1 MKKFSPKQEKTETKM
16 KTWAEES
23 ADTADEEK
31 LTERDT
37 VTTKKKQNVID
48 RLKAFFENEC
58 SIVHTAQAMYCHKN
72 TMNYKMNKVKEILG
86 YDIMSNEN
94 RTRIMVALYF
104 MKMRG

>member
-37 VTTKKKQNVID
+37 VTTKKKQKKSKKKKSRSSRKERTD
-48 RLKAFFENEC
+48 Q
-58 SIVHTAQAMYCHKN
+58 IVRIEELEALISKYGEDVYAQA
-72 TMNYKMNKVKEILG
+72 EAAPDWRSAPSAG
-86 YDIMSNEN
+86 
-94 RTRIMVALYF
+94 
-104 MKMRG
+104 

>member
-37 VTTKKKQNVID
+37 VTTKKKQKKCY
-48 RLKAFFENEC
+48 LLPLMK
-58 SIVHTAQAMYCHKN
+58 S
-72 TMNYKMNKVKEILG
+72 
-86 YDIMSNEN
+86 S
-94 RTRIMVALYF
+94 F
-104 MKMRG
+104 MEYR